1 MIELILIIIL
11 IIGLFKPEILLSKK
25 MKEKANEE
33 QKKVLTKNLRKIFA
47 IVIVPISIDPIEKLG
62 DMMYTNFLGL
72 ILAIVFFVLV
82 FAVALPAIQEN
93 NRIVK
98 EIKKEE

>member
-11 IIGLFKPEILLSKK
+11 IISLFKPEILLSKK

-47 IVIVPISIDPIEKLG
+47 IVIVPISFDPIEKLG
-62 DMMYTNFLGL
+62 IMRDTSFLGL